1 MKKQAIKIAD
11 DGYAVLIK
19 ASDFL
24 LLNVTLTFLISLRG
38 VSETAVG
45 LAASFLFAV
54 IFLLIGEYSGLYKK
68 YVRQDYAITVLK
80 TLLTFFLSF
89 LIWRFLCL
97 QLNSFEGVNN
107 THLNNVIVW
116 QWVVLSIA
124 CVIFVK
130 CLVIYTIREF
140 LKRNSQVRRIAIL
153 GMTKGGIA
161 IEQALRKDIRYQ
173 KFEISYYDDRNE
185 SRFGYLSKATLHGNV
200 EQLVQLAKSGE
211 IDEVYIALPMVA
223 KDRIQKCLRLLSDT
237 IVETYLVPDLYTY
250 DLNVSQINTIGN
262 VQTFSVFGSPFEG
275 MGAVLKR
282 IEDIIISSVII
293 LLISPVLI
301 AVAIGVKRSSPG
313 PVLFKQDRYGLGG
326 KRIQVWKFRSMGV
339 MENDAVVTQ
348 ATKNDPRV
356 TKFGA
361 FIRRT
366 SLDEL
371 PQFFNVLQGSMSIVG
386 PRPHA
391 VAHNEEYRVLVDKY
405 MLRHKV
411 KPGITGLAQIKGF
424 RGETDTLDK
433 MEMRVKYDL
442 QYIQHWSL
450 SKDLQIIFLTIFK
463 GFVSETAY

>member
-1 MKKQAIKIAD
+1 MKRQAIKIAD
-11 DGYAVLIK
+11 DGYTVLIK
-19 ASDFL
+19 ASDLL
-24 LLNVTLTFLISLRG
+24 LLNITLTFIISLHSI
-38 VSETAVG
+38 SETAVG
-45 LAASFLFAV
+45 LAASFLFSV
-54 IFLLIGEYSGLYKK
+54 IFLLVGEYSGLYKK
-68 YVRQDYAITVLK
+68 YVRQDYYNTVLK
-80 TLLTFFLSF
+80 TLFTFFLSF
-89 LIWRFLCL
+89 LVWRILCQ
-97 QLNSFEGVNN
+97 QLNTFEGINGS
-107 THLNNVIVW
+107 HLNHVITW
-116 QWVVLSIA
+116 QWIILSII
-124 CVIFVK
+124 CVVVVK
-130 CLVIYTIREF
+130 FLVIYTTREF
-140 LKRNSQVRRIAIL
+140 WKRSPNIRRIAIL

-161 IEQALRKDIRYQ
+161 IEQALRKNIRYQ
-173 KFEISYYDDRNE
+173 KFEISYFDDRDE
-185 SRFGYLSKATLHGNV
+185 SRFGYLSQSPLHGDID
-200 EQLVQLAKSGE
+200 QLVQLAKNGE

-223 KDRIQKCLRLLSDT
+223 KDRIQKFLKLLSDT
-237 IVETYLVPDLYTY
+237 IVETYIVPDLYTY
-250 DLNVSQINTIGN
+250 DLNVSQISTIGN
-262 VQTFSVFGSPFEG
+262 VQIFSVFGSPFEG

-282 IEDIIISSVII
+282 IEDIVISSIII
-293 LLISPVLI
+293 LLISPVLV

-326 KRIQVWKFRSMGV
+326 KKIRVWKFRSMGV
-339 MENDAVVTQ
+339 MENDTVVTQ

-391 VAHNEEYRVLVDKY
+391 VAHNEEYRVLVNKY

-433 MEMRVKYDL
+433 MEMRIKYDL
-442 QYIQHWSL
+442 QYIQNWSL
-450 SKDLQIIFLTIFK
+450 SKDLNIIFLTIFK

>member
-1 MKKQAIKIAD
+1 MKIQAIKIAD

-19 ASDFL
+19 ASDFI
-24 LLNVTLTFLISLRG
+24 LLNITLTFLISLHG
-38 VSETAVG
+38 VSETAIG
-45 LAASFLFAV
+45 LAASFLFSV

-68 YVRQDYAITVLK
+68 YVRQDYSYTVLK
-80 TLLTFFLSF
+80 TLFTFLLSF
-89 LIWRFLCL
+89 LIWRMLCQ
-97 QLNSFEGVNN
+97 QLNSFEGSND
-107 THLNNVIVW
+107 THLNTAIVW
-116 QWVVLSIA
+116 QWIFLSVS
-124 CVIFVK
+124 CVIIVK
-130 CLVIYTIREF
+130 CLVIYIISEF
-140 LKRNSQVRRIAIL
+140 LKRNSHVRRIAIL

-161 IEQALRKDIRYQ
+161 IEHALRKDIRYQ
-173 KFEISYYDDRNE
+173 KFEISYFDDRNV
-185 SRFGYLSKATLHGNV
+185 SRFGYLSKSELHGNV
-200 EQLVQLAKSGE
+200 DQLVQLAKSGE

-223 KDRIQKCLRLLSDT
+223 KSRIQNYLKLLSDT
-237 IVETYLVPDLYTY
+237 IVETYIVPDLYTY
-250 DLNVSQINTIGN
+250 DLNVSQIRTIGN

-326 KRIQVWKFRSMGV
+326 KKIRVWKFRSMGV

-442 QYIQHWSL
+442 QYIQKWSL
-450 SKDLQIIFLTIFK
+450 SLDLKIIFLTIFK